1 MSDFDHL
8 LIDLGHAAKKDGVT
22 AIVGALS
29 SLNTEAKEP
38 WQKSLLKLSVGLVG
52 DYGPGGIDIFQ
63 KLVQRMLDGEAADL
77 SGLKVSEASD
87 LLAVMQ
93 RREADTKNQ
102 IELYTKLI
110 LETLGKALLE
120 LVSVIFKEI
129 KL

>member
-1 MSDFDHL
+1 MSDFDNL
-8 LIDLGHAAKKDGVT
+8 LVDLGHAAKKDGVP
-22 AIVGALS
+22 AILGALS
-29 SLNTEAKEP
+29 SLDAEAKEP
-38 WQKSLLKLSVGLVG
+38 WQKSLLKLSVSLVG
-52 DYGPGGIDIFQ
+52 EYGPGGVDIFQ
-63 KLVQRMLDGEAADL
+63 GLVRQMLNGKSPDL

-93 RREADTKNQ
+93 RQEADTKNQ

>member
-8 LIDLGHAAKKDGVT
+8 IIDLGHAAKKDGVT
-22 AIVGALS
+22 AVIGALT
-29 SLNTEAKEP
+29 SLDAEAKEP

-52 DYGPGGIDIFQ
+52 EHGPEGIDIFQ
-63 KLVQRMLDGEAADL
+63 KLVNRMLKGEAANL
-77 SGLKVSEASD
+77 TGLKISEASD

>member
-1 MSDFDHL
+1 MSDLDHL
-8 LIDLGHAAKKDGVT
+8 LIDLSHVAKKDGVT
-22 AIVGALS
+22 AVVGALS
-29 SLNTEAKEP
+29 SLHAEAKEP
-38 WQKSLLKLSVGLVG
+38 WQKSLLKLSVSLVG
-52 DYGPGGIDIFQ
+52 EHGPGGIDILQ
-63 KLVQRMLDGEAADL
+63 KLVTRMLNGEAVNL
-77 SGLKVSEASD
+77 TGLKVSEASD
-87 LLAVMQ
+87 LLAAMQ

>member
-1 MSDFDHL
+1 MSDLDKL
-8 LIDLGHAAKKDGVT
+8 LVDVGYAAKKDGVP
-22 AIVGALS
+22 AVLNALS
-29 SLNTEAKEP
+29 SLDAKAKEP
-38 WQKSLLKLSVGLVG
+38 WQKSLLKLSVSLVG
-52 DYGPGGIDIFQ
+52 EYGPGGIDIFQ
-63 KLVQRMLDGEAADL
+63 GLVRQMLDGKSPDL

-120 LVSVIFKEI
+120 LVSVVFKEI

>member
-1 MSDFDHL
+1 MSDFDQMVSK
-8 LIDLGHAAKKDGVT
+8 LGDIAKKDGVT
-22 AIVGALS
+22 AVVGALD
-29 SLNTEAKEP
+29 SLNSEAKEP

-52 DYGPGGIDIFQ
+52 DYGPGGIDLFQ
-63 KLVQRMLDGEAADL
+63 GLVKRMINNEPVDL
-77 SGLKVSEASD
+77 SPLKTSEASD

>member
-1 MSDFDHL
+1 MSDFDGL
-8 LIDLGHAAKKDGVT
+8 LSNLGDIAKKDGVT
-22 AIVGALS
+22 AIVGALV
-29 SLNTEAKEP
+29 SLDAEAKEP

-52 DYGPGGIDIFQ
+52 EHGPEGIDIFQ
-63 KLVQRMLDGEAADL
+63 KLVNRMLKGEAANL
-77 SGLKVSEASD
+77 TGLKISEASD